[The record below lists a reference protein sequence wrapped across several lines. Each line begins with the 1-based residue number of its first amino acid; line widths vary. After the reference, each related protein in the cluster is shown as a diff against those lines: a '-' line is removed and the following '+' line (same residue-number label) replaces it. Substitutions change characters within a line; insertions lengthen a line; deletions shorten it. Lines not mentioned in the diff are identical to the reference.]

1 MTNID
6 KKKPVLLTEEG
17 VGKDFILAKCC
28 KPIPGD
34 DVLGYLNENNR
45 IIIHKR
51 QCPIAA
57 KLKSSQGNR
66 ILAAEWHTNR
76 TMWFSATIQIKGIDD
91 LGLLNEI
98 TQIISRQLNV
108 NIHKLCVESN
118 EGIFEGQI
126 ELNVHDVEDV
136 KTLCTSLRQLKN
148 VQSVIRV

>member
-1 MTNID
+1 M
-6 KKKPVLLTEEG
+6 
-17 VGKDFILAKCC
+17 GKDFILAKCC

-34 DVLGYLNENNR
+34 DVLGFLNENNR

-51 QCPIAA
+51 QCPIAT

-66 ILAAEWHTNR
+66 ILAAEWHTHR
-76 TMWFSATIQIKGIDD
+76 AMAFTATIQVKGIDD

-108 NIHKLCVESN
+108 NIHKLSIESN

-126 ELNVHDVEDV
+126 ELYVYDVDDV
-136 KTLCTSLRQLKN
+136 KTLCASLRQLKN
-148 VQSVIRV
+148 IQSVIRV